1 MAAITFAPMAAQ
13 TCAAPSNDA
22 TINLGSALTGRST
35 FRTHLSTGTT
45 MGYEITDG
53 TLWEEGYGV
62 LTHGTPDTLARSTV
76 TRNSAG
82 TTDRIVFPGAATVIS
97 FPPST
102 KTIVLDTANAAA
114 FPGTVS
120 ASNGTTGTNV
130 VNFSQFAQSKAAD
143 GYITLPGG
151 IKLQWGSESVT
162 LSGNAATISFPSSFS
177 GFYTLVVC
185 NGAAPSS
192 QDFVNVTGQNADEFV
207 INVPDKASGA
217 FVVNYFAI
225 GAA

>member
-1 MAAITFAPMAAQ
+1 MAAQ
-13 TCAAPSNDA
+13 TCAAPSDNA
-22 TINLGSALTGRST
+22 TINLGSALAGRSA
-35 FRTHLSTGTT
+35 FRLHVANGAV
-45 MGYEITDG
+45 MGYTITDG
-53 TLWEEGYGV
+53 TNWEEVHGA

-102 KTIVLDTANAAA
+102 KTIVLDTADAAA

-120 ASNGTTGTNV
+120 ASNGTTGTDV

-151 IKLQWGSESVT
+151 ILMQWGSESVT
-162 LSGNAATISFPSSFS
+162 LSGNAATISFPGTFS
-177 GFYTLVVC
+177 GFYTLVVS
-185 NGAAPSS
+185 NGAAPTS
-192 QDFVNVTGQNADEFV
+192 QHDVIITGQNTTEF
-207 INVPDKASGA
+207 IIYVPDQATGTY
-217 FVVNYFAI
+217 VVNYFAI

>member
-22 TINLGSALTGRST
+22 TINLGSALAGRSA
-35 FRTHLSTGTT
+35 FRLHVANGAV
-45 MGYEITDG
+45 MGYTITDG
-53 TLWEEGYGV
+53 TNWEEVHGA

-102 KTIVLDTANAAA
+102 KTIVLDTADAAA

-151 IKLQWGSESVT
+151 ILMQWGSESVT
-162 LSGNAATISFPSSFS
+162 LSGNAATISFPGTFS
-177 GFYTLVVC
+177 GFYTLVVS
-185 NGAAPSS
+185 NGAAPTS
-192 QDFVNVTGQNADEFV
+192 QHDVIITGQNTTEFV
-207 INVPDKASGA
+207 INVPDQATGTY
-217 FVVNYFAI
+217 VVNYFAI